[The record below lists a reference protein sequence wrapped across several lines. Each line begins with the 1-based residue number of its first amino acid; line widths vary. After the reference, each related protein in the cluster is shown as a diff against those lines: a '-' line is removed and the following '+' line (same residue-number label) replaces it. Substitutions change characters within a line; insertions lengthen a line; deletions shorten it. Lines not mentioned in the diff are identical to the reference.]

1 LINILLL
8 LFFVT
13 DKIIYLPSGLFF
25 KHFMRKISIAF
36 LAGSIAICLS
46 VSCKLTYQPQSVQFK
61 DYRLNQNSKQDSSV
75 ITLIR
80 PYADSVNKSMN
91 AVVAVSEM
99 ELEKKQPEGT
109 LGNIL
114 ADAMLSM
121 AEKSYA
127 THVDAA
133 FINYGGIRL
142 PSIPAGNITLG
153 KIFELAPFDN
163 LLILQKISGK
173 TLQEFLDHIAGRKG
187 WPCAG
192 ITMQIKDKKAVNVMI
207 GGKPINE
214 SATYT
219 IANNDYVAN
228 GGDDCVMLKPIPQV
242 SNGYLFRDAVIDYFT
257 QYTREGKKI
266 SVKIE
271 NRVTNAE

>member
-1 LINILLL
+1 
-8 LFFVT
+8 
-13 DKIIYLPSGLFF
+13 
-25 KHFMRKISIAF
+25 MRKISLVF
-36 LAGSIAICLS
+36 FAGLVAITLS

-61 DYRLNQNSKQDSSV
+61 DYQLNQTNKQDSS
-75 ITLIR
+75 LIALVR

-91 AVVAVSEM
+91 GIVAVSET

-109 LGNIL
+109 LGNVL
-114 ADAMLSM
+114 ADGMLKM
-121 AEKSYA
+121 AERNYA

-142 PSIPAGNITLG
+142 PSIPAGNITRG

-163 LLILQKISGK
+163 VLVLQKVSGK
-173 TLQEFLDHIAGRKG
+173 VMQEFLDHIAGRKG

-192 ITMQIKDKKAVNVMI
+192 ITMQIKNKKAINVMI
-207 GGKPINE
+207 GGVALNE
-214 SATYT
+214 STIYT

-228 GGDDCVMLKPIPQV
+228 GGDDCIMLKTIPQV
-242 SNGYLFRDAVIDYFT
+242 NNGYLFRDAVIDYFT
-257 QYTREGKKI
+257 QYTREGRKI
-266 SVKIE
+266 SAKIE

>member
-1 LINILLL
+1 MS
-8 LFFVT
+8 
-13 DKIIYLPSGLFF
+13 D
-25 KHFMRKISIAF
+25 
-36 LAGSIAICLS
+36 
-46 VSCKLTYQPQSVQFK
+46 
-61 DYRLNQNSKQDSSV
+61 
-75 ITLIR
+75 
-80 PYADSVNKSMN
+80 
-91 AVVAVSEM
+91 VVAVSDM

-114 ADAMLSM
+114 ADAMLAM
-121 AEKSYA
+121 AQKKYD

-142 PSIPAGNITLG
+142 PSVPAGNISRG

-163 LLILQKISGK
+163 LLILQKVSGK
-173 TLQEFLDHIAGRKG
+173 VLQEFLDHVSDRKG

-192 ITMQIKDKKAVNVMI
+192 ISMQIKDKKAINIMI
-207 GGKPINE
+207 GGKPLDE
-214 SATYT
+214 SATYI

-228 GGDDCVMLKPIPQV
+228 GGDDCTMLKTIPQI

-257 QYTREGKKI
+257 GQTREGKKI
-266 SVKIE
+266 SAKIE

>member
-1 LINILLL
+1 
-8 LFFVT
+8 
-13 DKIIYLPSGLFF
+13 
-25 KHFMRKISIAF
+25 MRKISLVF
-36 LAGSIAICLS
+36 FAGLVAITLS

-61 DYRLNQNSKQDSSV
+61 DYQLNQTNKQDSS
-75 ITLIR
+75 LIALVR

-91 AVVAVSEM
+91 GIVAVSET

-109 LGNIL
+109 LGNVL
-114 ADAMLSM
+114 ADAMLKM
-121 AEKSYA
+121 AERNYA

-142 PSIPAGNITLG
+142 PSIPAGNITRG

-163 LLILQKISGK
+163 VLVLQKVSGK
-173 TLQEFLDHIAGRKG
+173 VMQEFLDHIAGRKG

-192 ITMQIKDKKAVNVMI
+192 ITMQIKNKKAINVMI
-207 GGKPINE
+207 GGVALNE
-214 SATYT
+214 STIYT

-228 GGDDCVMLKPIPQV
+228 GGDDCIMLKTIPQV
-242 SNGYLFRDAVIDYFT
+242 NNGYLFRDAVIDYFT
-257 QYTREGKKI
+257 QYTREGRKI
-266 SVKIE
+266 SAKIE